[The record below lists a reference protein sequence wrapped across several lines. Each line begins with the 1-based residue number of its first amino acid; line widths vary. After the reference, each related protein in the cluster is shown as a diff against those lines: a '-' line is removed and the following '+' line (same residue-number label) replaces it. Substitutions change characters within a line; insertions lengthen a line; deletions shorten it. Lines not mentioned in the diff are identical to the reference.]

1 MITKLLCKYP
11 GVRLCIS
18 KNKKVSLTCFYR
30 SSPLILVIL
39 INIQNMYP
47 KSRQCI
53 DIGNGGSYQEFKIFR
68 IAKSILFEYKI
79 YTNYV

>member
-18 KNKKVSLTCFYR
+18 KNKKVSLTCFKR
-30 SSPLILVIL
+30 SSPLIVIL
-39 INIQNMYP
+39 INIQNTYP

-53 DIGNGGSYQEFKIFR
+53 DIGNGESYQEFKIFR
-68 IAKSILFEYKI
+68 IAKSILFKYKI
-79 YTNYV
+79 YTHYV